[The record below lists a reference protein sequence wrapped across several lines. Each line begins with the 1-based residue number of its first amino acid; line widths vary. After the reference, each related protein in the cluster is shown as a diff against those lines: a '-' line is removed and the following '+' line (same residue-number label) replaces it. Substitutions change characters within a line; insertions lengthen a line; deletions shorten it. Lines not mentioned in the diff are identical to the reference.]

1 MRGRI
6 MPLRVACRE
15 LSLFVRCKSNK
26 HVKSGSAF
34 TVDSSKALRKGQK
47 GKLTCFGK
55 KYKERLVF

>member
-1 MRGRI
+1 

-34 TVDSSKALRKGQK
+34 AVLE
-47 GKLTCFGK
+47 CFTERTK
-55 KYKERLVF
+55 RQINLFLERNKERLVF